1 MIGLHGLACLS
12 LVFLVAGCSVAGA
25 AAGAAISV
33 GGAVLSTGVVL
44 TGKAIGAGI
53 DAMSSSGAPPDN
65 SGIVVRERITDVPG
79 PCRPD
84 VGDTINQTPC
94 T

>member
-1 MIGLHGLACLS
+1 MIGLLGLACLS
-12 LVFLVAGCSVAGA
+12 SVFLVTGCSVAGA

-33 GGAVLSTGVVL
+33 GGAVVSTGVVL

-53 DAMSSSGAPPDN
+53 DAMSSSGEPPDH
-65 SGIVVRERITDVPG
+65 SGIVVRERITDTPG

-84 VGDTINQTPC
+84 VGDTVNQAPC